1 MIFMIRKL
9 KNIGFLFLF
18 LSGAVGGGYTVL
30 QILHHFSC
38 PDVLCDLL
46 GLVYFCAYCAIFS
59 KVGTKE
65 DLQAAHE
72 AGYDEGYSAGHEDA
86 FRSVVP
92 AASKVGR
99 EKYDEGYCAGY
110 EAGKADGWDRG
121 FSAYH
126 DASETGQ

>member
-1 MIFMIRKL
+1 MIRKL

-72 AGYDEGYSAGHEDA
+72 AGYDEGY
-86 FRSVVP
+86 R
-92 AASKVGR
+92 
-99 EKYDEGYCAGY
+99 AGY

-126 DASETGQ
+126 DAPETGQ